1 MVLGST
7 VAALNEV
14 CPEDYSLLHR
24 NHRKLCHL
32 LADMDEWTQVS
43 GHNAFVFYLN
53 CRIIA

>member
-43 GHNAFVFYLN
+43 VLYFVFVLN
-53 CRIIA
+53 S